1 MLNNHITASSFVNMT
16 MIESS
21 SDVETTTTTS
31 IVHSII
37 NHNTSN
43 QQQQQTEELYISS
56 KIVVIIYSI
65 LFIISSIG
73 NTTVFISLIKNRHR
87 KLRINLMILNLT
99 IADLIVTYIMI
110 PLEIC
115 WRITNEWLAGDIVCR
130 IMQAFRAFGPYLS
143 SMVLVCISLDR
154 YFAVIHPMK
163 VNDAH
168 RRSKIMLTFAWLIS
182 IVCSVPQT
190 IVFHTESHPQ
200 YPDFVQCVSYNSLTE
215 RQEILYSTF
224 GIAAL
229 YLIPLIIIIFCY
241 VRIIWE
247 IYKRSIQLSKDNRNN
262 NVEKCNQRTT
272 MHIKIMIIKIV
283 INKLI
288 HKSRFHLRRSDLS
301 QVEKARIRTLRMTI
315 IIVMA
320 FVWCWTPYASI
331 VLLFHFY
338 KPQVENMHK
347 DLKDA
352 LFMFAVSNSCVN
364 PLVYGSYTM
373 NFRQHFCHF
382 LRRLSF
388 WKRQTVNIP
397 QSNRSIYL
405 DDQTSYS
412 GLNTSTTLYQNNN
425 NNNMD
430 IIIIINHQIL
440 AVIRINIAIQ
450 MIDD

>member
-1 MLNNHITASSFVNMT
+1 MGDL
-16 MIESS
+16 
-21 SDVETTTTTS
+21 
-31 IVHSII
+31 
-37 NHNTSN
+37 SN

-272 MHIKIMIIKIV
+272 MHINNDNQDCHQQTNSV
-283 INKLI
+283 GSGVSDEQNNNNNDQNDNNNNRS
-288 HKSRFHLRRSDLS
+288 KSRFHLRRSDLS

-364 PLVYGSYTM
+364 PLVYGSYTTVAEQLTDKFKYSEDRVV
-373 NFRQHFCHF
+373 NDDGLITSRGPGSAFEFALEIVRQ
-382 LRRLSF
+382 LLGET
-388 WKRQTVNIP
+388 K
-397 QSNRSIYL
+397 
-405 DDQTSYS
+405 
-412 GLNTSTTLYQNNN
+412 
-425 NNNMD
+425 
-430 IIIIINHQIL
+430 
-440 AVIRINIAIQ
+440 AKEIQ
-450 MIDD
+450 PPMMLKMP

>member
-1 MLNNHITASSFVNMT
+1 M
-16 MIESS
+16 ESS
-21 SDVETTTTTS
+21 SSSLVIVE
-31 IVHSII
+31 HSNII
-37 NHNTSN
+37 NDTN
-43 QQQQQTEELYISS
+43 QTEELYMSS

-110 PLEIC
+110 PMEIC
-115 WRITNEWLAGDIVCR
+115 WRITNEWLAGDVVCR

-163 VNDAH
+163 VNDAQ
-168 RRSKIMLTFAWLIS
+168 RRSKIMLTFAWLTS
-182 IVCSVPQT
+182 IACSVPQT

-229 YLIPLIIIIFCY
+229 YLIPLVIIIFCY
-241 VRIIWE
+241 ARIIWE
-247 IYKRSIQLSKDNRNN
+247 IYKRSIQSSK
-262 NVEKCNQRTT
+262 EK
-272 MHIKIMIIKIV
+272 
-283 INKLI
+283 
-288 HKSRFHLRRSDLS
+288 S
-301 QVEKARIRTLRMTI
+301 RIRTLRMTI

-331 VLLFHFY
+331 VLLYHFY
-338 KPQVENMHK
+338 KPQVENMPK

-373 NFRQHFCHF
+373 NFRQHCCNF
-382 LRRLSF
+382 LRKLSF
-388 WKRQTVNIP
+388 WKRKTVNLP
-397 QSNRSIYL
+397 QSNHSIYL

-412 GLNTSTTLYQNNN
+412 GLNTSTPLYQNNYN
-425 NNNMD
+425 NNSMMTD
-430 IIIIINHQIL
+430 HQSL
-440 AVIRINIAIQ
+440 DSSCYSAKFCPT
-450 MIDD
+450 DD